1 MPVAKQPVR
10 PARGSRPKRE
20 QSQCPPVAA
29 RTPIVPPTIATFELP
44 FSCPKQPV
52 SRANLTL
59 SNENGLGRAE
69 LSQPNSLQK
78 SDLQTHAQ
86 TDSEK
91 RRGRV
96 ILAVAVALVALLAAA
111 LAAHAYVG
119 LFARYMADDYC
130 TAGTVRTAGLLE
142 TQRHFY
148 LAWSGRFSFTLT
160 VSLVE
165 LLGTGVVPYLP
176 LAALVC
182 WVAVTAWAVYELLA
196 HTLGRRPV
204 LFSVLI
210 AELIV
215 YATVTDNT
223 GGVFE
228 ALYWQTG
235 MLTYVAPL
243 ILLTTLVGFYARA
256 VRRTDVRVTG
266 AASLATFFAAAF
278 FAGGFS
284 ETSAFMQIGAFAA
297 ACAAANFLSDSERRR
312 RLLPALVSGLC
323 GSVASLAVV
332 ALAPG
337 NNAREATLPAHSDL
351 LTVFARALSN
361 TLTHAFTEHNYGVT
375 FAPRWAALLLAAML
389 SFYLSMRSDN
399 DGGATRRWR
408 RMLWLAGSGMFVYF
422 CCFFPASYAISSAP
436 PPRALVVAQF
446 VLVCTL
452 VLLGWAG
459 GEAAGV
465 YFNSKRLKPQR
476 ALVASLTALVML
488 LSFTF
493 AASTRRTFALAER
506 ARPLAR
512 LWDAHDASIR
522 ARVEGG
528 EKNLTVPVAYNIGG
542 TDAMTANPDW
552 YVNKCMAVYYGAQSM
567 TGVPDKEGLMSV
579 IGDVDR

>member
-1 MPVAKQPVR
+1 MIF
-10 PARGSRPKRE
+10 
-20 QSQCPPVAA
+20 AA
-29 RTPIVPPTIATFELP
+29 
-44 FSCPKQPV
+44 
-52 SRANLTL
+52 
-59 SNENGLGRAE
+59 
-69 LSQPNSLQK
+69 
-78 SDLQTHAQ
+78 
-86 TDSEK
+86 
-91 RRGRV
+91 
-96 ILAVAVALVALLAAA
+96 AVALLTLLAAA

-148 LAWSGRFSFTLT
+148 VAWSGRFSFTLM

-182 WVAVTAWAVYELLA
+182 WVAATAWAVYELLSRS
-196 HTLGRRPV
+196 LGRRSV
-204 LFSVLI
+204 LFSVLV

-215 YATVTDNT
+215 YATVEDNT

-235 MLTYVAPL
+235 MLTYIAPL

-256 VRRTDVRVTG
+256 LHRTDVRATG
-266 AASLATFFAAAF
+266 AASLVAFFAAAF
-278 FAGGFS
+278 CAGGFS

-297 ACAAANFLSDSERRR
+297 ACAATHFLSDSERRR
-312 RLLPALVSGLC
+312 RLLPALVSGLS

-337 NNAREATLPAHSDL
+337 NAVREATHPAHSDL
-351 LTVFARALSN
+351 LTVSTRAMSN
-361 TLTHAFTEHNYGVT
+361 ALTHAFTEHNYGVT
-375 FAPRWAALLLAAML
+375 FAPRWAALLLASVLA
-389 SFYLSMRSDN
+389 FYLSTRSDN
-399 DGGATRRWR
+399 DGSAAKRLRP
-408 RMLWLAGSGMFVYF
+408 MLWLAGSGALVYF
-422 CCFFPASYAISSAP
+422 CCFFPASYAISTAP

-452 VLLGWAG
+452 VSLGWVG
-459 GEAAGV
+459 GEAAGA
-465 YFNSKRLKPQR
+465 YFNFKRLKPQR
-476 ALVASLTALVML
+476 ALVASLAALVVL

-493 AASTRRTFALAER
+493 AASARRTFSLAER

-528 EKNLTVPVAYNIGG
+528 EKNLNVPVAYNVGG
-542 TDAMTANPDW
+542 TDVMTANPNW
-552 YVNKCMAVYYGAQSM
+552 YVNKCMAVYYGADSM